1 MKGCQEKIHPLI
13 SRLLC
18 TRVFHQA
25 TQPSSTRVSAC
36 WLLQA
41 VIFRWALRIM
51 NCGKSWMD
59 FKSCAV
65 GEDLVLPTKEQT
77 VVSQPPAALLLLSC
91 NASAAGPWERWAGMG
106 QLSAGSSLLPPKIQI
121 ANPKLASRNWG
132 SDGDK
137 ELMSAVPFNDRLLAA
152 TTEVSCRVNFC

>member
-1 MKGCQEKIHPLI
+1 
-13 SRLLC
+13 
-18 TRVFHQA
+18 
-25 TQPSSTRVSAC
+25 
-36 WLLQA
+36 
-41 VIFRWALRIM
+41 
-51 NCGKSWMD
+51 
-59 FKSCAV
+59 
-65 GEDLVLPTKEQT
+65 
-77 VVSQPPAALLLLSC
+77 
-91 NASAAGPWERWAGMG
+91 MG